1 MKKVIDY
8 FLHGVDAMSEWSGKI
23 VSFAILFM
31 VALMVL
37 QVVTRYLLDRPF
49 IWILETTI
57 FTFGIY
63 VVILGAYA
71 LHHRRHVKMDLFYSR
86 WSPRTQAIVDL
97 VTSVFFFLF
106 YITLIWKGWEYFY
119 ESWQFKEITQTSWR
133 PIIYP
138 IKMFIPLSAGLIV
151 LTGIAKTIRDFRCAL
166 TSSERQE

>member
-1 MKKVIDY
+1 MKRAIDY
-8 FLHGVDAMSEWSGKI
+8 FLRGVDTMSEWSGKI
-23 VSFAILFM
+23 VSFAILLM

-49 IWILETTI
+49 IWILETTV

-106 YITLIWKGWEYFY
+106 YATLIWKGWEYFY
-119 ESWQFKEITQTSWR
+119 ESWQFNETTMTSWR
-133 PIIYP
+133 PVVYP
-138 IKMFIPLSAGLIV
+138 IKLFIFVSAVLMI
-151 LTGIAKTIRDFRCAL
+151 LTGVAKLIRDFRCAL
-166 TSSERQE
+166 ASTKRQE